1 MLHEGKV
8 GSITR
13 TVDMNGSV
21 RNEYDYGTFGTRS
34 HVKTAG
40 TGSNQNFGYTGE
52 MLDAES
58 GLLYLRARYYDPSIG
73 RFISADTYLGR
84 MAEPVTQNRY
94 IYVHNNPLLFVDP
107 SGNNAFDFVDGV
119 NSVGEGFVDYLKY
132 TASLSGL
139 HGEERQSEVQGFV
152 RTYESIMQEI
162 ISNPGTAANMS
173 ADIINQAHQD
183 RPSFLYGRGLAGPGT
198 SSILGPIGG
207 GGFSFM
213 AANGDAMR
221 AIENGATSAHEILQ
235 SSLLGEPWGGQC
247 TGTF

>member
-73 RFISADTYLGR
+73 RFISADPYLGR

-107 SGNNAFDFVDGV
+107 SGNFAFLGCVMGAVSAYNASSELGGGV
-119 NSVGEGFVDYLKY
+119 LQNAG
-132 TASLSGL
+132 ASLVGCGVGAVTGPL
-139 HGEERQSEVQGFV
+139 AGGITRAWRHHLELVLRLLDIVILVLGWVTQ
-152 RTYESIMQEI
+152 QEI
-162 ISNPGTAANMS
+162 
-173 ADIINQAHQD
+173 
-183 RPSFLYGRGLAGPGT
+183 L
-198 SSILGPIGG
+198 
-207 GGFSFM
+207 
-213 AANGDAMR
+213 
-221 AIENGATSAHEILQ
+221 
-235 SSLLGEPWGGQC
+235 
-247 TGTF
+247 